1 MKIYVL
7 YTYKYSFKHLNLL
20 VLNLEMKLMN
30 KDVNILDKDYKN

>member
-7 YTYKYSFKHLNLL
+7 NTYKYFLTLKLIIIKFRKL
-20 VLNLEMKLMN
+20 KLMN